1 MKIKALVLL
10 LVVALMGAV
19 VVSPL
24 QAKAAP
30 AASAGISVPL
40 NDLVGTVVNGNTI
53 TSSVLNVTGF
63 ANQGGTLTALG
74 TVTTQLTNSL
84 TGATQTVTQSVAVPV
99 NLLGSTGS
107 CQILDLVLGPIN
119 LNLLGLVVT
128 TNQIH
133 LNITA
138 QSGPG
143 NLVGNLLCA
152 VANLLNNG
160 GPLSGLTGLLNNLLR
175 SL

>member
-1 MKIKALVLL
+1 MKVKAVVLL

-19 VVSPL
+19 VVAPM

-30 AASAGISVPL
+30 PAPAGVSVPL
-40 NDLVGTVVNGNTI
+40 TDLVGTVVDGNTI
-53 TSSVLNVTGF
+53 TSSVLNVTSF
-63 ANQGGTLTALG
+63 ANQGGTLTAIG
-74 TVTTQLTNSL
+74 TVTTTLSNAL
-84 TGATQTVTQSVAVPV
+84 TGVTQTVAQNVAVPV
-99 NLLGSTGS
+99 DLLGSTGS

-152 VANLLNNG
+152 VTNLLNNG
-160 GPLSGLTGLLNNLLR
+160 GPVSGLVGLLNNILR
-175 SL
+175 NL

>member
-1 MKIKALVLL
+1 MKTKALMLL
-10 LVVALMGAV
+10 AVVALMGALV
-19 VVSPL
+19 
-24 QAKAAP
+24 AAP
-30 AASAGISVPL
+30 LRAEAAAPTSTGITVPVTFPAGTL
-40 NDLVGTVVNGNTI
+40 VNGNTV
-53 TSSVLNVTGF
+53 SSVLNITSF
-63 ANQGGTLTALG
+63 ANQGGTLNAVG
-74 TVTTQLTNSL
+74 TVTTTLTNVL
-84 TGATQTVTQSVAVPV
+84 TGATQTVTQAVSIPV
-99 NLLGSTGS
+99 NLLASTGS

-152 VANLLNNG
+152 VANLLNNN
-160 GPLSGLTGLLNNLLR
+160 GPLVSLTNLLNNLLR
-175 SL
+175 NL